1 MGKYNFRVDGKVG
14 LTENGFW
21 VIQCSK
27 MNTLGKRGPC
37 IELISSGEKTYF
49 LTRGMHF
56 LVANKRASSN
66 QIFYFIYYLMLT
78 KRSNH
83 EII

>member
-1 MGKYNFRVDGKVG
+1 MGKYNFRVDGKFG
-14 LTENGFW
+14 LTENCLW

-27 MNTLGKRGPC
+27 MNTLGKRGPSV
-37 IELISSGEKTYF
+37 ELISSGEKSYF
-49 LTRGMHF
+49 LIRGMHF

-66 QIFYFIYYLMLT
+66 QIFYFMYYLILT

-83 EII
+83 EVI